1 MDIEAVAFDL
11 DGTITKTQ
19 IQFAP
24 YKKRIG
30 CKRGDVLTYIKK
42 QDLDRQQA
50 LYDILDEYE
59 YEIEKDCTLNDGFL
73 DIMDFLNERDIK
85 TGIITRASRHHAIQ
99 VIQKLGIPIT
109 EVIGREETEPKPSGK
124 PLIHLSALLKIPL
137 HKMICVGDFL
147 WDVLAGKNAHVTTVL
162 LATEAS
168 QKYSH
173 LSDYVIYHLS
183 ALKDILER
191 YRD

>member
-1 MDIEAVAFDL
+1 MVIEAVAFDL

-30 CKRGDVLTYIKK
+30 CKNGDVLKYIKK

-50 LYDILDEYE
+50 MYDILDEYE
-59 YEIEKDCTLNDGFL
+59 NEIAKECTLNDGFL
-73 DIMDFLNERDIK
+73 DLMDFLNERDIK
-85 TGIITRASRHHAIQ
+85 TGIITRSSRRHATQ
-99 VIQKLGIPIT
+99 VIKKLGIPIT
-109 EVIGREETEPKPSGK
+109 QVIGREEIKPKPSGK

-147 WDVLAGKNAHVTTVL
+147 WDILAGKNAHVTTVL
-162 LATEAS
+162 FVTEAS
-168 QKYSH
+168 RKYIH
-173 LSDYVIYHLS
+173 LPDYVIYHLS
-183 ALKDILER
+183 NLKDILEE
-191 YRD
+191 

>member
-19 IQFAP
+19 VQFAP

-30 CKRGDVLTYIKK
+30 CKKGDVLAYIKK
-42 QDLDRQQA
+42 QNLDQQQA
-50 LYDILDEYE
+50 LYRILDEYE
-59 YEIEKDCTLNDGFL
+59 YQIEKECTLNDGFL
-73 DIMDFLNERDIK
+73 DI
-85 TGIITRASRHHAIQ
+85 ITRASRHHATQ
-99 VIQKLGIPIT
+99 VIKKLGIPIT
-109 EVIGREETEPKPSGK
+109 HIIGREETEPKPSGK
-124 PLIHLSALLKIPL
+124 PLIHLSFLLKTPL

-147 WDVLAGKNAHVTTVL
+147 WDILAGKNAHVKTVL

-168 QKYSH
+168 QKYIY

-183 ALKDILER
+183 SLKDILEQ
-191 YRD
+191 

>member
-19 IQFAP
+19 VQFAP

-30 CKRGDVLTYIKK
+30 CKKGDVLAYIKK
-42 QDLDRQQA
+42 QNLDQQQA
-50 LYDILDEYE
+50 LYRILDEYE
-59 YEIEKDCTLNDGFL
+59 YQIEKECTLNDGFL
-73 DIMDFLNERDIK
+73 DLMDFLNGRDIK
-85 TGIITRASRHHAIQ
+85 TGIITRASRHHATQ
-99 VIQKLGIPIT
+99 VIKKLGIPIT
-109 EVIGREETEPKPSGK
+109 HIIGREETEPKPSGK
-124 PLIHLSALLKIPL
+124 PLIHLSFLLKTPL

-147 WDVLAGKNAHVTTVL
+147 WDILAGKNAHVKTVL

-168 QKYSH
+168 QKYIY

-183 ALKDILER
+183 SLKDILEQ
-191 YRD
+191 